1 MSKQLLKDIP
11 RVSGDG
17 QTYRLES
24 FHSMLLR
31 FTPKSSHFSFEG
43 MVARTAVA
51 VLHYN
56 ENSNRA
62 QATTKDEKKRS
73 CLKFPKSRKG
83 EWVLSPIMETAS
95 TAVAVLHYNENSN
108 RAQAT
113 TKDEKKRS
121 CLKFPKSRKGE
132 WVLSPIMETA
142 SYDYVQRLLNSCLE
156 LAKASRTY
164 QQAAAANGPRP
175 RRPPLCSV
183 AQRPDKQAAVL
194 AHRTR
199 FDQA

>member
-1 MSKQLLKDIP
+1 M
-11 RVSGDG
+11 
-17 QTYRLES
+17 
-24 FHSMLLR
+24 
-31 FTPKSSHFSFEG
+31 FTVFPPLICGPH
-43 MVARTAVA
+43 RTAVA

-62 QATTKDEKKRS
+62 QATTKD
-73 CLKFPKSRKG
+73 
-83 EWVLSPIMETAS
+83 
-95 TAVAVLHYNENSN
+95 
-108 RAQAT
+108 
-113 TKDEKKRS
+113 DKKRS

-142 SYDYVQRLLNSCLE
+142 SYGKYRHFYSDIGCSLTITLSYSDYVQRLLNSCLE

-164 QQAAAANGPRP
+164 QQAVAANGPRP

-183 AQRPDKQAAVL
+183 AQRPDKEAAVL